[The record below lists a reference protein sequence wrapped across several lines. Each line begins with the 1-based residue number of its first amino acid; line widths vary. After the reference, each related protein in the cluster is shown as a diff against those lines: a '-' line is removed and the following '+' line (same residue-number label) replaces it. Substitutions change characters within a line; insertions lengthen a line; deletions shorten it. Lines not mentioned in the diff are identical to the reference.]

1 MMKAGFNVFFSSVIM
16 MALLWV
22 LLPVERAWP
31 SNSDGLPTALN
42 FAINKHPSV
51 TAKLEELNSLGY
63 EINAAAAGRYPSLSV
78 QAQSMSNDQSQ
89 LITRLQQPLWAGGRI
104 DGGINLA
111 QLRLHAAQ
119 ASLLQTRRQLME
131 ETAATYAQLSG
142 ARQRLQAAELNVDEH
157 EKLLGLISRRQAG
170 TIASEADVRLARSR
184 LTRAQALR
192 EQLRGLVDKTLSD
205 LLALTQVPLKGLVAV
220 EEEMLLLPDPATIL
234 QDAEIVSP
242 IVQQRLIEVEVARG
256 QASLRGAEMLPTLFA
271 QIERDIVF
279 ANDNGNHP
287 AETRIGIAL
296 SGNVEGL
303 GFAGFG
309 RVKAAEALVEAA
321 KREVETARNEVR
333 RRTRTFVSD
342 RNMLLRIMESNDLL
356 VVDTKETL
364 DSFMRQYDAGRK
376 SWVDVLNAQQE
387 LADARQAM
395 EQTKSSLLEFSL
407 RLGVVIGRLD
417 SYAGLLP

>member
-1 MMKAGFNVFFSSVIM
+1 MTKAGFNVLFSPLV
-16 MALLWV
+16 MALLCL
-22 LLPVERAWP
+22 LLPAEQAW

-42 FAINKHPSV
+42 FTINKHPSV
-51 TAKLEELNSLGY
+51 MAKLEELNSLGY
-63 EINAAAAGRYPSLSV
+63 DINSASAGRYPSLSV

-89 LITRLQQPLWAGGRI
+89 VITRLQQPLWAGGRI
-104 DGGINLA
+104 TGGINLA

-119 ASLLQTRRQLME
+119 ASLLQIRRQLME

-142 ARQRLQAAELNVDEH
+142 ARQRLHAAELNVDEH

-170 TIASEADVRLARSR
+170 SIASEADVRLARSR
-184 LTRAQALR
+184 LTQAQALR

-205 LLALTQVPLKGLVAV
+205 LLALTQVPLEGLVAV
-220 EEEMLLLPDPATIL
+220 EEEMLLLPDPTTIM

-256 QASLRGAEMLPTLFA
+256 QASLRESEMLPTLFA

-279 ANDNGNHP
+279 ANDNGNLP

-296 SGNVEGL
+296 TGTVEGL

-342 RNMLLRIMESNDLL
+342 RNMFLRIMESNYLL
-356 VVDTKETL
+356 VAATQETL

-417 SYAGLLP
+417 RYAGLLP